1 MIKVK
6 APAEGL
12 PGAVP
17 AASAV
22 CEVTGQLEK
31 CRNMHGKMCH
41 ILTSSFATRSRPS
54 PKVKRPREREEK
66 KNTCCCDTKRRQP
79 QPCRAAVHQG
89 GPGPFLQM
97 VLPYFRVLVSSRRQF
112 ICFVI

>member
-22 CEVTGQLEK
+22 CEVTGQREK

-41 ILTSSFATRSRPS
+41 ILTSLLARHTSLKGLRP
-54 PKVKRPREREEK
+54 EK
-66 KNTCCCDTKRRQP
+66 GRDKKKQ
-79 QPCRAAVHQG
+79 H
-89 GPGPFLQM
+89 L
-97 VLPYFRVLVSSRRQF
+97 LL
-112 ICFVI
+112 